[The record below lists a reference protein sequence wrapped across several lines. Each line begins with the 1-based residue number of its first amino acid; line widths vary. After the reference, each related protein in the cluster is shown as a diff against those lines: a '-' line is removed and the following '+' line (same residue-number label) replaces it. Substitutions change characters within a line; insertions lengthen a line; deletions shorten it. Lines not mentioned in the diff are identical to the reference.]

1 MASVA
6 PLLVCCMSF
15 GESAARSDQSECG
28 DCVSGVCGDGVDQWS
43 GDSGDGV
50 GNVSPIPQP
59 PYKPIEERIIKF
71 LYND

>member
-6 PLLVCCMSF
+6 PLLVCCISL

-28 DCVSGVCGDGVDQWS
+28 DCVSGVCGDGDDQCS

-59 PYKPIEERIIKF
+59 YKSGKKC
-71 LYND
+71 